1 MMVKQKQRGFLVIE
15 ALIAILIF
23 SLGILGLVAMG
34 STAIGAQSDARFRTD
49 AAALADEI
57 ANQMAVLAARDT
69 NPLGSNANDLV
80 LQASLNTFAH
90 LPTGVAGPAGCP
102 FAGAPSVNPVVAAW
116 AASVIAGPR
125 RLPGATAASQQIVV
139 NTAPGAY
146 NRVDITLCWQG
157 PNDQAMRRHTLV
169 TYIN

>member
-1 MMVKQKQRGFLVIE
+1 MAKKQAQRGFLIIE

-57 ANQMAVLAARDT
+57 AGQMAVTAARSMTNVTGVDT
-69 NPLGSNANDLV
+69 ILRD
-80 LQASLNTFAH
+80 SLLTYAH
-90 LPTGVAGPAGCP
+90 QTTGVATAAGCAFSGDP
-102 FAGAPSVNPVVAAW
+102 GNALVQTW
-116 AASVIAGPR
+116 AADVVAGPR
-125 RLPGATAASQQIVV
+125 RLPGATPATTQILVNPAAFNQI
-139 NTAPGAY
+139 T
-146 NRVDITLCWQG
+146 ITLCWQG
-157 PNDQAMRRHTLV
+157 PNDQALRRHTLV

>member
-1 MMVKQKQRGFLVIE
+1 MAKQSQRGFLVIE

-57 ANQMAVLAARDT
+57 AGQMAVTAARDLNT
-69 NPLGSNANDLV
+69 VTGVDLV
-80 LQASLNTFAH
+80 LQASLLTYAH
-90 LPTGVAGPAGCP
+90 QTTGVASAAGCA
-102 FAGAPSVNPVVAAW
+102 FSGGAGNVLVQTW
-116 AASVIAGPR
+116 AAGVVGGPR
-125 RLPGATAASQQIVV
+125 RLPGATASTVQIVV
-139 NTAPGAY
+139 LPAAFNQVT
-146 NRVDITLCWQG
+146 ITLCWQG

>member
-1 MMVKQKQRGFLVIE
+1 MVIE
-15 ALIAILIF
+15 ALVAILIF

-57 ANQMAVLAARDT
+57 ANQMAVKAARDT
-69 NPLGSNANDLV
+69 NPVAAGQPDLI
-80 LQASLNTFAH
+80 LQASLLTFQH
-90 LPTGVAGPAGCP
+90 LPTGVPGPGGCA
-102 FAGAPSVNPVVAAW
+102 FSGTPSTNLVAQQW
-116 AASVIAGPR
+116 VTDVLTGPR
-125 RLPGATAASQQIVV
+125 RLPGATAATQQIVV
-139 NTAPGAY
+139 TAANF
-146 NRVDITLCWQG
+146 NRVDITVCWQT

>member
-1 MMVKQKQRGFLVIE
+1 MVKPAQRGFMVIE
-15 ALIAILIF
+15 ALVAILIF

-57 ANQMAVLAARDT
+57 ANQMAVKAARDT
-69 NPLGSNANDLV
+69 NPISSGPDLV
-80 LQASLNTFAH
+80 LQASLLTFAH
-90 LPTGVAGPAGCP
+90 LPTGVPGPAGCA
-102 FAGAPSVNPVVAAW
+102 FGGTPSANPVVQQW
-116 AASVIAGPR
+116 VTDVLTGQR
-125 RLPGATAASQQIVV
+125 RLPGATATSQQIVV
-139 NTAPGAY
+139 TTANF
-146 NRVDITLCWQG
+146 NRVDITVCWQT

>member
-1 MMVKQKQRGFLVIE
+1 MVIE
-15 ALIAILIF
+15 ALVAILIF

-57 ANQMAVLAARDT
+57 ANQMAVKAARST
-69 NPLGSNANDLV
+69 NPVAAGQPDLI
-80 LQASLNTFAH
+80 LQASLLTFEH
-90 LPTGVAGPAGCP
+90 LPTGVPGPGGCA
-102 FAGAPSVNPVVAAW
+102 FSGAPSTNLVAQQW
-116 AASVIAGPR
+116 VTDVLTGPR
-125 RLPGATAASQQIVV
+125 RLPGATAATQQIVV
-139 NTAPGAY
+139 TAANF
-146 NRVDITLCWQG
+146 NRVDITVCWQT

>member
-1 MMVKQKQRGFLVIE
+1 MRKPAQRGFMVIE

-57 ANQMAVLAARDT
+57 ANQMAVRAARDT
-69 NPLGSNANDLV
+69 NPISSGPDLV
-80 LQASLNTFAH
+80 LQASLQSFTH
-90 LPTGVAGPAGCP
+90 LATGTPGPAGCA
-102 FAGAPSVNPVVAAW
+102 FTGTPSGNPIALQWVNDVLN
-116 AASVIAGPR
+116 GPR
-125 RLPGATAASQQIVV
+125 RLPGATAATQQIVV
-139 NTAPGAY
+139 TPADF
-146 NRVDITLCWQG
+146 NRVDITVCWQT

>member
-1 MMVKQKQRGFLVIE
+1 MVKHKQQRGFLVIE
-15 ALIAILIF
+15 ALVAILIF

-69 NPLGSNANDLV
+69 NPIPFGQPDLV
-80 LQASLNTFAH
+80 LQASLLTFAR
-90 LPTGVAGPAGCP
+90 LPVGAAGPAGCP
-102 FAGAPSVNPVVAAW
+102 FTGAAGNPVVTAW
-116 AASVIAGPR
+116 AASVVNGPR
-125 RLPGATAASQQIVV
+125 RLPGATVTSQQIIVD
-139 NTAPGAY
+139 TAAF
-146 NRVDITLCWQG
+146 NRVDITVCWQG

>member
-1 MMVKQKQRGFLVIE
+1 MCKSKQQRGFLVIE

-57 ANQMAVLAARDT
+57 ANQIAVSVARSTTRVTGAD
-69 NPLGSNANDLV
+69 PV
-80 LQASLNTFAH
+80 LLLSLPTFAH
-90 LPTGVAGPAGCP
+90 YPTGAAGPAGCP
-102 FAGAPSVNPVVAAW
+102 FAGGASTNPAVLAW
-116 AASVIAGPR
+116 AAGVLNGPR
-125 RLPGATAASQQIVV
+125 RLPGATATSQQIQVD
-139 NTAPGAY
+139 TANF

>member
-1 MMVKQKQRGFLVIE
+1 MRKQKQQGGFLIIE

-57 ANQMAVLAARDT
+57 ANRIAVNVARSTLPVTGAD
-69 NPLGSNANDLV
+69 PI

-90 LPTGVAGPAGCP
+90 FPGGAAGPAGCP
-102 FAGAPSVNPVVAAW
+102 FTGAASANPVVLAW
-116 AASVIAGPR
+116 AADVLAGPR
-125 RLPGATAASQQIVV
+125 RLPGATATSQQILVDTV
-139 NTAPGAY
+139 NF
-146 NRVDITLCWQG
+146 NRVDITVCWQT

>member
-1 MMVKQKQRGFLVIE
+1 MAKQAQRGFLVIE

-57 ANQMAVLAARDT
+57 AGQMAVTAARDL
-69 NPLGSNANDLV
+69 NPVTGVDLV
-80 LQASLNTFAH
+80 LQASLLTYAH
-90 LPTGVAGPAGCP
+90 QTTGVASAAGCA
-102 FAGAPSVNPVVAAW
+102 FSGGAGNALVQTW
-116 AASVIAGPR
+116 AAGVVGGPR
-125 RLPGATAASQQIVV
+125 RLPGATASTVQIVV
-139 NTAPGAY
+139 LPAAFNQVT
-146 NRVDITLCWQG
+146 ITLCWQG

>member
-1 MMVKQKQRGFLVIE
+1 MGKHKQQRGFLVIE

-57 ANQMAVLAARDT
+57 ANQMAVLAARSTTQVIGVD
-69 NPLGSNANDLV
+69 PI
-80 LQASLNTFAH
+80 LQASLNTFSH
-90 LPTGVAGPAGCP
+90 LPGGAAGPAGCP
-102 FAGAPSVNPVVAAW
+102 FTGAASANPVVTGW
-116 AASVIAGPR
+116 AASVVAGPR
-125 RLPGATAASQQIVV
+125 RLPGATATSQQIIV
-139 NTAPGAY
+139 NTGAF
-146 NRVDITLCWQG
+146 NRVDITVCWQG

>member
-1 MMVKQKQRGFLVIE
+1 MRNSKQQGFLVIE

-57 ANQMAVLAARDT
+57 ANQIAVTVARST
-69 NPLGSNANDLV
+69 TPVTGPDLV

-90 LPTGVAGPAGCP
+90 LPTGAAGPAGCP
-102 FAGAPSVNPVVAAW
+102 FTGAASTNPVVLAW
-116 AASVIAGPR
+116 ATGVLNGPR
-125 RLPGATAASQQIVV
+125 RLPGATATSQQILVD
-139 NTAPGAY
+139 TANF
-146 NRVDITLCWQG
+146 NRVDITVCWQT

>member
-1 MMVKQKQRGFLVIE
+1 MRTQKQQRGFLVIE

-57 ANQMAVLAARDT
+57 ANQIAVTVARSTTPVTGAD
-69 NPLGSNANDLV
+69 PVLV
-80 LQASLNTFAH
+80 ASLNTFAH
-90 LPTGVAGPAGCP
+90 LPTGAAGPAGCP
-102 FAGAPSVNPVVAAW
+102 FGGAASTNPVVLAW
-116 AASVIAGPR
+116 AAGVLAGPR
-125 RLPGATAASQQIVV
+125 RLPGATATSQQILVD
-139 NTAPGAY
+139 TANF
-146 NRVDITLCWQG
+146 NRVDITVCWQA